1 MSDKEPGWE
10 DLVASP
16 QRKDKHK
23 YLHIFTYDKICD
35 EDAVMF
41 SDNHFPGG
49 GIITIVTVVMGI
61 SNNEDYRECGSNYE
75 IAKRLGVDNDFGDAD
90 EYLQHQET
98 IRLDNI
104 SSIQSID

>member
-1 MSDKEPGWE
+1 MSDKEPRWE

-16 QRKDKHK
+16 QRKGKHK
-23 YLHIFTYDKICD
+23 YLHIFNYDKPCSD
-35 EDAVMF
+35 DAVMLL
-41 SDNHFPGG
+41 DEHFPGG
-49 GIITIVTVVMGI
+49 HIITILTVLMGI